1 MLSDRK
7 KRNILV
13 WFIIAVICVSYLGTE
28 GLYNS
33 KVRNY
38 SAGLVATLGGNR
50 SIDSGNNDMLGVADI
65 SYGLS
70 IQQRNLNPGSSEKKA
85 EPFGM
90 PAFAVFAL
98 LLGLVYSMSAF
109 AGGYASVSG
118 CGRWML
124 LIYIHKK
131 DGKKRLGC
139 ADEGYLRCCG

>member
-13 WFIIAVICVSYLGTE
+13 WLIIAVICVSYLGTE

-33 KVRNY
+33 KVRNC
-38 SAGLVATLGGNR
+38 SAGSAATLGGNR
-50 SIDSGNNDMLGVADI
+50 SIDSGNNDMLGVVDT

-70 IQQRNLNPGSSEKKA
+70 IQQRNLNPGSSERST

-90 PAFAVFAL
+90 LAFAVLAL
-98 LLGLVYSMSAF
+98 LLGLVYGMSAF
-109 AGGYASVSG
+109 AGGYARASG

-131 DGKKRLGC
+131 DGKKRLGYT
-139 ADEGYLRCCG
+139 DEGYLRCCG